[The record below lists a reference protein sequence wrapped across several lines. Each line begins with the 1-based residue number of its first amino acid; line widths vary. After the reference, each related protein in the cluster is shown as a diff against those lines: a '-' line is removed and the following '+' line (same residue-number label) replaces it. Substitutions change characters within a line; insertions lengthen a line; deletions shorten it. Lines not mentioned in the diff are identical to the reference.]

1 MSQNKTNNILV
12 RESNDSSETESES
25 SSQASDPNIFIRK
38 SKIKN
43 IWNHNKYKIKR
54 TNSLS
59 IYGIYIYLYLC
70 ICCKIY

>member
-43 IWNHNKYKIKR
+43 IWK
-54 TNSLS
+54 S
-59 IYGIYIYLYLC
+59 
-70 ICCKIY
+70 